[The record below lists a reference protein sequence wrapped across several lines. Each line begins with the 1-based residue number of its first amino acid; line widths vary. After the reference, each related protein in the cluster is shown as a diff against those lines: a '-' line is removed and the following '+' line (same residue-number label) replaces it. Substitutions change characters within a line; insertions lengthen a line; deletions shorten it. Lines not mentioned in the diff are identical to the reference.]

1 MLVCVFCCCWKL
13 EKNPTK
19 ITFFPAP
26 AETAKHQGS
35 LWSAWRLRCGRTSP
49 DPCATTRIGIPK
61 CSRRCCTAREPGKFF
76 GQFLGVF
83 GIWLKGKKK
92 VPHTKNRNINEMHVA
107 WQWWCCFVWNGLL
120 IKVRVWFFVFPV
132 DSVVFSFKIRYIRWL
147 DWIRTWCDLDL
158 KNVLFVNFVWYRLQ
172 VEDSTLA

>member
-1 MLVCVFCCCWKL
+1 MLSLSHRPKISYMNDSCFFKARRCFSMLVCVFCCCWKL

-83 GIWLKGKKK
+83 GIWLKGKKRS
-92 VPHTKNRNINEMHVA
+92 HIQRIGILTKCMLH
-107 WQWWCCFVWNGLL
+107 
-120 IKVRVWFFVFPV
+120 
-132 DSVVFSFKIRYIRWL
+132 DSDGV
-147 DWIRTWCDLDL
+147 
-158 KNVLFVNFVWYRLQ
+158 VLFEMDCW
-172 VEDSTLA
+172 